1 MKTHLDIDEKLLEQA
16 MKLGGHATAQETVN
30 AALNAYVRRQ
40 VRRELRALAGA
51 VDWQGDLDVMRGRS
65 N

>member
-16 MKLGGHATAQETVN
+16 MKLGGHTTQREAVH
-30 AALNAYVRRQ
+30 AALKAYVRRQ
-40 VRRELRALAGA
+40 IRRELRALAGTVA
-51 VDWQGDLDVMRGRS
+51 WQGDLDVMRGRS